1 MSNNPNEHDSYY
13 IPPNFIESGTFF
25 GGMFKFRNVIEAGIL
40 AAAVGIPVFMLDL
53 TLTIKIVILCLT
65 ALPAGLLALIGI
77 SGESLS
83 SFIFGFFKFLK
94 LRRVVGKV
102 EEKPRK
108 QKKHKEKP
116 KKETKAAK
124 KSDEPGKEKSM
135 AAEILEVVRS
145 RKKSKK
151 QKPPKA
157 KEPKEGKKPKE
168 RRGKKAPPESRF
180 LNPVAEYLPVDKI
193 ENGIIYTKDHRYVK
207 IVEVVP
213 INFLLRSPREQRS
226 IIYSFISYLKI
237 SPVKM
242 QFKVL
247 TKRADINRHVEIVHQ
262 EMERETDPHCR
273 VLQEDYLKLID
284 RLGSR
289 EATTRRF
296 FIIFEYESFGGRRGN
311 EENEA
316 IASLQTAARTAVN
329 YLKQCGNEVLVP
341 DNEDEFTVE
350 ALYSIL
356 CRQNSS
362 RVPLPVRV
370 QDILSQYLA
379 AGKSTD
385 DIPCTEFFAPQTID
399 YTHGKYVC
407 VDGLYHSY
415 LLVPSQGYK
424 SQVAAGWLSLL
435 VNAGDGI
442 DVDLFLS
449 KQPKERM
456 VQKLG
461 QQLRINRSK
470 IKEAS
475 DTNTDFDDL
484 DGAIRSGYFLKNG
497 LSNNEDFYYM
507 NLLITITAGSVED
520 LEWRE
525 REMRKLLLSHDMGVC
540 TCSFR
545 EEQAFLSALP
555 LVSLEKHLY
564 DRSKRN
570 VLTTGAASCYPFV
583 SFEMCDDNGILLG
596 VNKFNNSLA
605 IVDIFNSMVY
615 KNANISILG
624 TSGAGKTFLLQL
636 MALRMRRKGIQVF
649 IVAPLKGHEMYRACK
664 NIGGE
669 FIQISPASKNCIN
682 VMAIRKVDKTAD
694 ELLDGASLEKSEL
707 AAKIQRLH
715 VFFSLLIPDMTHEEK
730 QLLDEALIKT
740 YALKG
745 ITHDNESL
753 NDPQNPG
760 QYREM
765 PVLGDLYE
773 VLIQESQTKRMA
785 NILNRLVHGSAS
797 TFSQQTNVNLDNRY
811 TVLDISELSGDL
823 LSVGMFVALD
833 YVWDKAKENR
843 TVEKAIFIDEC
854 WQLIGGSGNRLAA
867 EFVLEIFKIIR
878 GYGGSAVCATQDLN
892 DFFALDDGKYGK
904 GIINN
909 CKTKIVL
916 NLEDEEALRVQSIL
930 RLSEAELMEIT
941 HFERGNGLISTNNN
955 NISVEFKCSPLEKSL
970 ITTDRRELQD
980 LLLQKTAIPS

>member
-1 MSNNPNEHDSYY
+1 MSNNPNEHDSYF
-13 IPPNFIESGTFF
+13 IPPNFIEGGTLF

-40 AAAVGIPVFMLDL
+40 AAAVGVPIFLLDL
-53 TLTIKIVILCLT
+53 SLTVKIVILCLT
-65 ALPAGLLALIGI
+65 ALPVGLFALIGI

-94 LRRVVGKV
+94 RRRIIGKV
-102 EEKPRK
+102 PEKPGK
-108 QKKHKEKP
+108 QKKHRTRKGKKP
-116 KKETKAAK
+116 KPEPVKEETA
-124 KSDEPGKEKSM
+124 EKSM
-135 AAEILEVVRS
+135 AAEIFEVIRS
-145 RKKSKK
+145 RKMQKEK
-151 QKPPKA
+151 KPPKEA
-157 KEPKEGKKPKE
+157 KERQKRRPKKSV
-168 RRGKKAPPESRF
+168 PESRF

-247 TKRADINRHVEIVHQ
+247 TKRADINRHVEIVHH
-262 EMERETDPHCR
+262 EMERENDPHCR
-273 VLQEDYLKLID
+273 MLQEDYLKLID

-296 FIIFEYESFGGRRGN
+296 FIIFEHEAFGGRRGN

-329 YLKQCGNEVLVP
+329 YLKQCGNEVLTP

-356 CRQNSS
+356 CRQKSS
-362 RVPLPVRV
+362 KEPLPVRV
-370 QDILSQYLA
+370 QSVVSEFLA

-399 YTHGKYVC
+399 YTHGKYIC

-415 LLVPSQGYK
+415 LMIPSQGYK
-424 SQVAAGWLSLL
+424 SQVVAGWLSLL

-507 NLLITITAGSVED
+507 NLMITITATSVED

-564 DRSKRN
+564 ARSKRN

-605 IVDIFNSMVY
+605 IVDIFNSRVY

-682 VMAIRKVDKTAD
+682 VMAIRKTDKTVD
-694 ELLDGASLEKSEL
+694 EMLDGSSLEKSEL

-715 VFFSLLIPDMTHEEK
+715 IFFSLLIPDMTHEEK
-730 QLLDEALIKT
+730 QLLDEALIQT

-745 ITHDNESL
+745 ITHDNDSL
-753 NDPQNPG
+753 EDPDRPG

-773 VLIQESQTKRMA
+773 VLIKDSQTKRMA

-797 TFSQQTNVNLDNRY
+797 TFSQQTNVNLENRY

-833 YVWDKAKENR
+833 FVWDKSKENR

-916 NLEDEEALRVQSIL
+916 NLEDEEAQRVQTIL

-980 LLLQKTAIPS
+980 LLQQKTAIPI